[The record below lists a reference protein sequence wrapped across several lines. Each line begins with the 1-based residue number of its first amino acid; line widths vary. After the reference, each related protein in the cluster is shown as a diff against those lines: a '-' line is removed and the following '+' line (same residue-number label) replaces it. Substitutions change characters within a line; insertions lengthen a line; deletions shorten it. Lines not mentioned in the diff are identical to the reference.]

1 MSAACYRTGVRSLL
15 LAASVLLL
23 SGGAVPSPTMEC
35 GSNHA
40 TASCLRPLDADE
52 MAALEARVARLVA
65 APDDECRALGRF
77 IHEHRADARILPY
90 PIRTRFGIAT
100 GDAHVVEDPRGTG
113 RVHVADSIVTGDG
126 ALARPLSAKVRS
138 MLHDFAHIALEL
150 PQSNI
155 YLSTDAADD
164 ALARCIGG

>member
-1 MSAACYRTGVRSLL
+1 MKSLF
-15 LAASVLLL
+15 LAATAILL
-23 SGGAVPSPTMEC
+23 SAGAVPSPAAEC
-35 GSNHA
+35 SSRHA
-40 TASCLRPLDADE
+40 TTACLRVLTADE
-52 MAALEARVARLVA
+52 MAALDARVARLA
-65 APDDECRALGRF
+65 EIPSDECRALGRF
-77 IHEHRADARILPY
+77 IHEHRSDARILPY

-100 GDAHVVEDPRGTG
+100 GDAHVVEDPTGTG
-113 RVHVADSIVTGDG
+113 RVHVADSIMTGDG

-164 ALARCIGG
+164 ALARCIDG

>member
-1 MSAACYRTGVRSLL
+1 
-15 LAASVLLL
+15 
-23 SGGAVPSPTMEC
+23 
-35 GSNHA
+35 
-40 TASCLRPLDADE
+40 
-52 MAALEARVARLVA
+52 MAALDAGIARLADV
-65 APDDECRALGRF
+65 PSTECRALASF
-77 IHEHRADARILPY
+77 IREHRGDARILPY

-113 RVHVADSIVTGDG
+113 RVHVADSIITGDG

-138 MLHDFAHIALEL
+138 MLHDFAHLALEL

-164 ALARCIGG
+164 ALARCIDG

>member
-1 MSAACYRTGVRSLL
+1 MGAVLVLSAGAAPSPIPSCGDRHSTAACLRLL
-15 LAASVLLL
+15 NAAES
-23 SGGAVPSPTMEC
+23 
-35 GSNHA
+35 
-40 TASCLRPLDADE
+40 
-52 MAALEARVARLVA
+52 AALEASIERLGKGTTA
-65 APDDECRALGRF
+65 ECRALGEF
-77 IHEHRADARILPY
+77 IRAHRRDARILPY

-113 RVHVADSIVTGDG
+113 RVHVADSIITGDG
-126 ALARPLSAKVRS
+126 TLARPLSAKVRS

-164 ALARCIGG
+164 ALARCIDG